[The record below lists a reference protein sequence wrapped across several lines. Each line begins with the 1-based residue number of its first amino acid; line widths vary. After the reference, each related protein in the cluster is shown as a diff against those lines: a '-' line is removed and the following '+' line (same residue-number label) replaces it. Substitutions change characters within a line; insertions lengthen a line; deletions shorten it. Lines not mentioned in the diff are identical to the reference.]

1 MEDLAVFSEST
12 AVMSARSS
20 VDGPRMSL
28 SRKLLGKIARHSQ
41 VYRCVCISY
50 NMALVYSARH
60 PRAREGG
67 INRNIPTRHVIIDLL
82 PIMTSNSQ

>member
-1 MEDLAVFSEST
+1 MPVVFTGPYIPSEDGKESVEDLAVFSEPT

-41 VYRCVCISY
+41 VYTTLGDPSVLCVV
-50 NMALVYSARH
+50 LH
-60 PRAREGG
+60 
-67 INRNIPTRHVIIDLL
+67 
-82 PIMTSNSQ
+82 

>member
-1 MEDLAVFSEST
+1 MGHIPSEDGRESVEDLAVFSEPT

-41 VYRCVCISY
+41 VYRCVCYICVV
-50 NMALVYSARH
+50 L
-60 PRAREGG
+60 
-67 INRNIPTRHVIIDLL
+67 
-82 PIMTSNSQ
+82 Q